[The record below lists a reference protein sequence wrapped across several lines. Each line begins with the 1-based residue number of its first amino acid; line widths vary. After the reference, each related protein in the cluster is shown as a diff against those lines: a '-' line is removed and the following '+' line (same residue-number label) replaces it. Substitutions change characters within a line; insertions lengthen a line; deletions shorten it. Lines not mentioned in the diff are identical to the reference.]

1 MVADP
6 LVNRV
11 VRRIVQAIHPERVIL
26 FGSRA
31 RGTNRPDSDL
41 DLLVLY
47 SGPKSKREVSLEIH
61 QLFPRPDFSMDLFV
75 MRPEEMESQ
84 RHIANTL
91 AREAHEHG
99 IVCHG

>member
-1 MVADP
+1 MVADA

-11 VRRIVQAIHPERVIL
+11 VGQIVQAIHPERVIL

-31 RGTNRPDSDL
+31 RVTARPDSDL

-47 SGPKSKREVSLEIH
+47 SGPKSKRDVSLEIH
-61 QLFPRPDFSMDLFV
+61 GLFPRPTFSMDLFV
-75 MRPEEMESQ
+75 MSPGEMEAQ

-91 AREAHEHG
+91 AREAYEHG

>member
-11 VRRIVQAIHPERVIL
+11 VRRIVEEIHPEQVIL

-31 RGTNRPDSDL
+31 LGTSRPDSDL

-61 QLFPRPDFSMDLFV
+61 GLFPRPDFSMDLFV
-75 MRPEEMESQ
+75 MRPEEMEAQ